1 MPAPYSTDLRKRL
14 IKAIEQEKLSIAEA
28 ARRFLVSYDFAYDL
42 WKRYQETGTIEPK
55 KVGGNKQPK
64 VDQAGEQRIK
74 SWLLEQPDLTLQA
87 LCDQYQQEVGVTM
100 GASSMSRALKRMA
113 ISFKKKVHT
122 TQENTAKSIMS
133 KDKPI

>member
-14 IKAIEQEKLSIAEA
+14 IKAIEEQQLSISEA

-42 WKRYQETGTIEPK
+42 WKRYQETGSVEPK

-64 VDQAGEQRIK
+64 VDQAGEERIK
-74 SWLLEQPDLTLQA
+74 SWLLERPDLTIHA
-87 LCDQYQQEVGVTM
+87 LCERYQQEMGVTI
-100 GASSMSRALKRMA
+100 ASSSMGRALKRMG

-122 TQENTAKSIMS
+122 TQKNTAKSIWS
-133 KDKPI
+133 KDNAI